1 MNIKKSASIV
11 CLFFVLAITASAQ
24 QVTVEGKGYAH
35 ANNDP
40 GYRLLRDVSV
50 GNSFQVANLD
60 LKLDVALFHMTQ
72 GTLTFLQPVQ
82 GQVTGA
88 IFVGSGHFTLKP
100 VEPIDTRELARRARS
115 PQLDEDFS
123 SIVFRYSPNFNRSF
137 ITTNLKNKVDEPAAA
152 AILAQWEEKV
162 RHRREIPR
170 SFTEYLLNGSDMDNV
185 DVDVLAAVYNPA
197 PEHSFFQAYIHGE
210 KHKDL
215 RLYVRARGGAIPGMD
230 SPEEVGLINFDPES
244 LDDGIWYLAHAQAE
258 YPAHLASSHQER
270 RFVVVRKFKVETVL
284 GNNDHLTSVATVTFE
299 PLVAGERVVRFEL
312 LPNLRVSRVS
322 GADSAEISYVQES
335 RKGDGSFY
343 VILPKPAELN
353 KEIALTIE
361 YSGDKVV
368 TKAGN
373 GSFYINAREA
383 WYPNLNG
390 FKDRALYDLTFRVP
404 KRYRLVSVGTLAS
417 ESVEDG
423 ENITHWVTP
432 TPVYVA
438 GFNYGDYK
446 KAELHDD
453 QTGYNLSGYYLPEL
467 PDILA
472 RNPAAQSI
480 APGAMTKYALE
491 QTRAQVELCTIYFG
505 KSAYNNLAIS
515 EQPDFNFGQSWPNL
529 VYLPISAYLD
539 STQRWQLFNRI
550 DNKFTAFVDE
560 VTPHEVAHQ
569 WWGHTVGW
577 ATYHDQWLSE
587 GFAEFSA
594 GLFVQ
599 QAMGPK
605 WQKPY
610 TEFWER
616 LRKQI
621 LEKNQFGVSP
631 NDAGPLWL
639 GERLASPR
647 SPGATRLII
656 YPKGAYV
663 LSMLRSLFYSNTDH
677 EKPFIEMMHDFV
689 DSHRAS
695 AASTESFK
703 MIAEKHMPHNLDL
716 ERNGRLDWFF
726 RQWVYGTEIPHYEF
740 ASQTSAG
747 PGGKTHLHLSI
758 TQSEV
763 SDSFAMFVPVFG
775 DFGKGFIR
783 LGQLPVVG
791 NSTKTYD
798 VDLAEAPKKVE
809 MNVFKEILER

>member
-1 MNIKKSASIV
+1 
-11 CLFFVLAITASAQ
+11 
-24 QVTVEGKGYAH
+24 
-35 ANNDP
+35 
-40 GYRLLRDVSV
+40 
-50 GNSFQVANLD
+50 
-60 LKLDVALFHMTQ
+60 
-72 GTLTFLQPVQ
+72 
-82 GQVTGA
+82 
-88 IFVGSGHFTLKP
+88 
-100 VEPIDTRELARRARS
+100 
-115 PQLDEDFS
+115 
-123 SIVFRYSPNFNRSF
+123 
-137 ITTNLKNKVDEPAAA
+137 
-152 AILAQWEEKV
+152 
-162 RHRREIPR
+162 
-170 SFTEYLLNGSDMDNV
+170 
-185 DVDVLAAVYNPA
+185 
-197 PEHSFFQAYIHGE
+197 
-210 KHKDL
+210 
-215 RLYVRARGGAIPGMD
+215 
-230 SPEEVGLINFDPES
+230 
-244 LDDGIWYLAHAQAE
+244 
-258 YPAHLASSHQER
+258 
-270 RFVVVRKFKVETVL
+270 
-284 GNNDHLTSVATVTFE
+284 
-299 PLVAGERVVRFEL
+299 
-312 LPNLRVSRVS
+312 
-322 GADSAEISYVQES
+322 
-335 RKGDGSFY
+335 
-343 VILPKPAELN
+343 
-353 KEIALTIE
+353 
-361 YSGDKVV
+361 
-368 TKAGN
+368 
-373 GSFYINAREA
+373 
-383 WYPNLNG
+383 
-390 FKDRALYDLTFRVP
+390 
-404 KRYRLVSVGTLAS
+404 
-417 ESVEDG
+417 
-423 ENITHWVTP
+423 
-432 TPVYVA
+432 
-438 GFNYGDYK
+438 
-446 KAELHDD
+446 
-453 QTGYNLSGYYLPEL
+453 
-467 PDILA
+467 
-472 RNPAAQSI
+472 
-480 APGAMTKYALE
+480 
-491 QTRAQVELCTIYFG
+491 
-505 KSAYNNLAIS
+505 
-515 EQPDFNFGQSWPNL
+515 L

-689 DSHRAS
+689 DSHRDRP
-695 AASTESFK
+695 ASTESFK
-703 MIAEKHMPHNLDL
+703 IIAEKHMPHNLDL

-740 ASQTSAG
+740 ASQTSAA

-758 TQSEV
+758 TQSQV

-798 VDLAEAPKKVE
+798 IDLAEAPKKVE

>member
-1 MNIKKSASIV
+1 MNIKKSSSIV
-11 CLFFVLAITASAQ
+11 CLFFAFAIAASAQ
-24 QVTVEGKGYAH
+24 QITVEGKGYAH

-123 SIVFRYSPNFNRSF
+123 SIVFRYSPNFNRGL
-137 ITTNLKNKVDEPAAA
+137 ITNLKDKVAEPAAA
-152 AILAQWEEKV
+152 AALGQWEEKV
-162 RHRREIPR
+162 RHRREFPK
-170 SFTEYLLNGSDMDNV
+170 SLTEYLLNGSDMDNV
-185 DVDVLAAVYNPA
+185 DADVLAAVYNPA
-197 PEHSFFQAYIHGE
+197 PERSFFQAYIHGE

-244 LDDGIWYLAHAQAE
+244 LDDGIWYLAHAQTE

-343 VILPKPAELN
+343 VILTKPAELN
-353 KEIALTIE
+353 KEISLTIE

-373 GSFYINAREA
+373 GSFYIDAREA

-390 FKDRALYDLTFRVP
+390 FKDRALYDLTFHVP
-404 KRYRLVSVGTLAS
+404 KRYHLVSVGTLES

-689 DSHRAS
+689 DSHRDRP
-695 AASTESFK
+695 ASTESFK
-703 MIAEKHMPHNLDL
+703 IIAEKHMPHNLDL

-740 ASQTSAG
+740 ASQTSAA

-758 TQSEV
+758 TQSQV

-798 VDLAEAPKKVE
+798 IDLAEAPKKVE